1 MSRAGRDEPV
11 GVARRHVAVTL
22 RDRRERHL
30 LVLRVAHAGL
40 DRNAVALLPAKV
52 ALERQAPVA
61 VVVRAALFEDRVAE
75 RARDDDVVAHLRAD
89 DTPPASV
96 SLEEEARAPRPRR
109 ERRARELCVVDRRAR
124 DEAEDDPD
132 LALARV
138 ARPDGGNDE
147 ARRRRPGEPEDLVLG
162 IVVGVAAHLEARER
176 DARLGFRGDSGPG
189 RISGLV
195 AVEPRRRGERHGA
208 GVRLVVVVQ
217 VEADERRGADGEVD
231 DDDLAGRDRHAAAVE
246 DGYRGRRV
254 GGAVGLIVAR
264 AQRERLGLAVADA
277 RAGPRRDHRRQV

>member
-1 MSRAGRDEPV
+1 VSRAGRDEPV

-89 DTPPASV
+89 DAPPASA

-124 DEAEDDPD
+124 GEAEDDLD

-176 DARLGFRGDSGPG
+176 DARLGFRWDLVP
-189 RISGLV
+189 V

-217 VEADERRGADGEVD
+217 VEADERRGADGQVD

-254 GGAVGLIVAR
+254 GGAVGLNVAR

-277 RAGPRRDHRRQV
+277 RAGPRRDHRRRV